1 VSLRAARWSQ
11 LWSALGARGNADP
24 VLASLEAQWSTPG
37 RWYHALPHLDRVL
50 EHFDRM
56 QSEADDP
63 VTAELALWMHD
74 VVWDAM
80 AADAEARSAAWM
92 RQQLEPAGVSND
104 RLARAARLILA
115 TRHLPEPPGSADE
128 AVVRDADLAILAA
141 PDDEFDAYDAAI
153 HLEYDAVPDDE
164 FRAGRTRVLR
174 AFLTRP
180 AIFFTNTMK
189 PLEGAARRNVG
200 RALERLDIGF

>member
-1 VSLRAARWSQ
+1 
-11 LWSALGARGNADP
+11 
-24 VLASLEAQWSTPG
+24 
-37 RWYHALPHLDRVL
+37 
-50 EHFDRM
+50 M
-56 QSEADDP
+56 
-63 VTAELALWMHD
+63 
-74 VVWDAM
+74 
-80 AADAEARSAAWM
+80 
-92 RQQLEPAGVSND
+92 
-104 RLARAARLILA
+104 LI
-115 TRHLPEPPGSADE
+115 RSADE

-153 HLEYDAVPDDE
+153 HLEYDAVPDVE